1 MAVRT
6 SGFKKHPSRRMLR
19 AMSLSYA
26 AAPQQTPTPA
36 VMVVARPDSA
46 HFSLSV
52 QVEAE
57 SAAASIPLL
66 RRAAQRLEDLLPPLG
81 ASLKVHDFD
90 LNVGHAKSG
99 ASSGTQLQAT
109 LVLPLAKDASFWD
122 RAQKVAQ
129 MDDLLRAL
137 IAEGKRQKPALEV
150 RKGVPVFVVT
160 DPEAHRVE
168 LVQLLLRRARSLSAE
183 GELLLRQLRFER
195 AVTQRSLS
203 LEEVELSLPL
213 DGVAEFQL

>member
-1 MAVRT
+1 VR
-6 SGFKKHPSRRMLR
+6 
-19 AMSLSYA
+19 
-26 AAPQQTPTPA
+26 
-36 VMVVARPDSA
+36 VCARPDSA
-46 HFSLSV
+46 NFSLSV

-81 ASLKVHDFD
+81 ASLKVLDFD

-99 ASSGTQLQAT
+99 ASAGTQLQAT

-122 RAQKVAQ
+122 RARKVAQ
-129 MDDLLRAL
+129 LDDLLRAL
-137 IAEGKRQKPALEV
+137 VAEGKRQKPALEV
-150 RKGVPVFVVT
+150 RKGVPVFVVA
-160 DPEAHRVE
+160 DPEAHRGE
-168 LVQLLLRRARSLSAE
+168 LVQLLLRRARSLSPE

-213 DGVAEFQL
+213 DGVVEFQL

>member
-1 MAVRT
+1 VAART
-6 SGFKKHPSRRMLR
+6 SGFKKHPCRRILR
-19 AMSLSYA
+19 AMSFSYA
-26 AAPQQTPTPA
+26 ETSTQTPTPA
-36 VMVVARPDSA
+36 VKVVTRPDSA

-52 QVEAE
+52 RVTAE
-57 SAAASIPLL
+57 SATASIPLL

-81 ASLKVHDFD
+81 ASLQVRDFD
-90 LNVGHAKSG
+90 WYVSNSKLSS
-99 ASSGTQLQAT
+99 SSGTQLQAT

-129 MDDLLRAL
+129 TDDLLRAL
-137 IAEGKRQKPALEV
+137 SAEGKRQKPALEV
-150 RKGVPVFVVT
+150 HTGTPAFVVA
-160 DPEAHRVE
+160 DPEAHRSE
-168 LVQLLLRRARSLSAE
+168 LVQLLLRRARSLSPE
-183 GELLLRQLRFER
+183 GELLLRQLHFER